1 MADNLHLRGQ
11 PDRSKVNVNEQWEV
25 DYWTKK
31 WGVTAQQL
39 RAAVAAVGVN
49 AANVARHLGKSL

>member
-11 PDRSKVNVNEQWEV
+11 PDRSKVNVHEAWEV

-39 RAAVAAVGVN
+39 RNAVAAAGVS
-49 AANVARHLGKSL
+49 AAAVARHLGKSL

>member
-11 PDRSKVNVNEQWEV
+11 PDRSKVNIHEPWEV

-39 RAAVAAVGVN
+39 RAAVSTVGTGVAA
-49 AANVARHLGKSL
+49 VARHLGKAV

>member
-1 MADNLHLRGQ
+1 MADNLNLRGQ

-31 WGVTAQQL
+31 WGVSAQQL
-39 RAAVAAVGVN
+39 RSAVSAVGVN